1 MSKTTPAVDLL
12 VVGAGGVVLHTQ
24 FVIHFLLEIPIS
36 IRNGVWAA
44 GVVCEIHDWW
54 GVDDPPGST
63 TILVGL
69 SSCCWGCSTPAAI
82 LISY

>member
-1 MSKTTPAVDLL
+1 MTPAVDLL
-12 VVGAGGVVLHTQ
+12 VVGAAGVILHTQ
-24 FVIHFLLEIPIS
+24 FGTHFLLEILIS

-63 TILVGL
+63 PILVGL
-69 SSCCWGCSTPAAI
+69 SSCCWVHTTPAAM